1 MADLVPLLL
10 RLHDSH
16 AYPGCRASAGTLPPP
31 PFAARPCLIEFSD
44 GAGASGAL
52 SMPGAEEMHLA
63 IAAYRTMRGHR
74 IAAKSWLLRSAQ
86 NPPGEGWKVARRM
99 S

>member
-1 MADLVPLLL
+1 MATLVPLLL
-10 RLHDSH
+10 RLRDSH
-16 AYPGCRASAGTLPPP
+16 AYPGCRASAGGLPPP

-44 GAGASGAL
+44 GAGAPGEL

-74 IAAKSWLLRSAQ
+74 IAAKSWLLRPAE
-86 NPPGEGWKVARRM
+86 NPPGERWKVARRM
-99 S
+99 A